1 MSEYEFTVS
10 LRIRHPT
17 IGPETISA
25 TLGVQPQHTWRA
37 GEPRCDPTGAEL
49 GGTGWAA

>member
-17 IGPETISA
+17 IDPGTVTA
-25 TLGVQPQHTWRA
+25 TLGLQRQHTWRCQ
-37 GEPRCDPTGAEL
+37 PRCV
-49 GGTGWAA
+49 

>member
-17 IGPETISA
+17 IDPKTISA
-25 TLGVQPQHTWRA
+25 TLARR
-37 GEPRCDPTGAEL
+37 RCATPLQASSSMR
-49 GGTGWAA
+49 